1 MTYSLGQRSRN
12 NLNGVNPALVAVVNR
27 AIQIT
32 TQDFAVIEGVRSFQR
47 QKQLK
52 AQGKSRTLNSRH
64 LTGHAVDLVDYPI
77 TWDWSNMYLIADA
90 MIQAAKELDV
100 PLRWGGNWQVKDVR
114 EWQGTAKELNE
125 AYTGKFHD
133 GPHYEIPKGYGYD

>member
-1 MTYSLGQRSRN
+1 MAYRLSQRSRN
-12 NLNGVNPALVAVVNR
+12 NLSGVDPRLVAVTKR
-27 AIQIT
+27 AIEIT
-32 TQDFAVIEGVRSFQR
+32 KQDFSVIEGVRSFQR
-47 QKQLK
+47 QKLLK

-77 TWDWSNMYLIADA
+77 TWDWDNFYPIADA

-114 EWQGTAKELNE
+114 EWNGSARELNQ
-125 AYTGKFHD
+125 AYTGNFPD
-133 GPHYEIPKGYGYD
+133 GPHWELPRGY